1 MNLYVVLRVSLGCV
15 VEVEGTISHGKALET
30 LQNLQGS
37 RPRGMRTPPPQ
48 AHLLGLL
55 WRLHEVNGPKHLAG
69 LAYLIGII

>member
-37 RPRGMRTPPPQ
+37 RPQGDEDPSPPGPPPG
-48 AHLLGLL
+48 AAV
-55 WRLHEVNGPKHLAG
+55 EVA
-69 LAYLIGII
+69 